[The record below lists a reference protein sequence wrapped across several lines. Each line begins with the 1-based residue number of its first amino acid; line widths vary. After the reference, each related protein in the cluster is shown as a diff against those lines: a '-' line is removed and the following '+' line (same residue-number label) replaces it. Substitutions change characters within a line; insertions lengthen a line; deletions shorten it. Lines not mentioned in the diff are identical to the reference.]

1 MRLGATSTATAAAAL
16 LTSARTSM
24 RPARPTVAALR
35 DRVLSIGADEADSS
49 ELRFRKRLLVGIA
62 LLILPIG
69 FLWGC
74 LYWVIGEEAVALT
87 PWAYVTGSIISLA
100 LFARNRNF
108 AFLRTA
114 QFLLI
119 LVAHA
124 LGTIMLG
131 GLEDSSSV
139 ILWSLLAPL
148 GAVAFDRPARAWPWF
163 AAFVAVVVVTLVLS
177 EVVRPDGA
185 NLPDEFVRTFVVLN
199 IVAVSL
205 VAMLLL
211 ITFARGRDTAQ
222 ARVEALLLNIL
233 PKDVAERLQAEPY
246 AIADHFE
253 DASILFADVVDF
265 TPLASRLDARE
276 VVGMLDR
283 LFTSFDVLVDRYE
296 VEKIKTIGDC
306 YMVAAGVPTQRPDH
320 AHALAG
326 LALELRECAKSCL
339 ADGAG
344 HDLRLRIGI
353 SAGPVVAGVIGRRRF
368 LYDLTGDTVNMAS
381 RMESHGTPDAIQI
394 TRSTWELLRDDF
406 VAEPLGLVD
415 VKGKGAVETWR
426 LVRPR

>member
-1 MRLGATSTATAAAAL
+1 
-16 LTSARTSM
+16 M

-119 LVAHA
+119 LVAPA

-148 GAVAFDRPARAWPWF
+148 GAVAFDRPGRAWPWF
-163 AAFVAVVVVTLVLS
+163 AAFVSTVVLALVFS

-185 NLPDEFVRTFVVLN
+185 DLPDGFVRTFVVLN
-199 IVAVSL
+199 IVVVSL
-205 VAMLLL
+205 VALMLLV
-211 ITFARGRDTAQ
+211 TFARGRDTAQ
-222 ARVEALLLNIL
+222 ARVEALLLNVL
-233 PKDVAERLQAEPY
+233 PEEVAERLQAEPN
-246 AIADHFE
+246 AIADDFD

-265 TPLASRLDARE
+265 TPLASQLDARE
-276 VVGMLDR
+276 VVGMLDL
-283 LFTSFDVLVDRYE
+283 LFTTFDELVDRYE

-306 YMVAAGVPTQRPDH
+306 YMVAAGVPRPRPDH

-326 LALELRECAKSCL
+326 LALEMKDCARTCVPGS
-339 ADGAG
+339 DM
-344 HDLRLRIGI
+344 RLRIGI
-353 SAGPVVAGVIGRRRF
+353 SSGPVVAGVIGRRRF
-368 LYDLTGDTVNMAS
+368 LYDLWGDTVNMAS
-381 RMESHGTPDAIQI
+381 RMESHGASDEIQI
-394 TRSTWELLRDDF
+394 TRPTWELLRDDF
-406 VAEPLGLVD
+406 VTEPIGLVD
-415 VKGKGAVETWR
+415 VKGKGEVETWR
-426 LVRPR
+426 LVTRNGR